1 MYIYTTQRT
10 IHLYTHT
17 EIHLAKR
24 TQPNYSVWETC
35 KTIISL
41 AHKFDPYFYTPQQT
55 LVLLVKSRTL
65 TNTAASFHCFP
76 ATSFFMY
83 SVSVSAVNQSIGQ
96 SVSRHFI
103 LVQLLFYLTITIII
117 TITLV
122 YRDNYT
128 HQFNCDYRKCDVVPP
143 VSYKRCW

>member
-17 EIHLAKR
+17 EIYMHLAKR

-65 TNTAASFHCFP
+65 TNTAASFHCFS

-83 SVSVSAVNQSIGQ
+83 SVSVSAVNRSISQSVNRSIGQ
-96 SVSRHFI
+96 SALYFS
-103 LVQLLFYLTITIII
+103 TIII
-117 TITLV
+117 LFND
-122 YRDNYT
+122 YYYYYNYS
-128 HQFNCDYRKCDVVPP
+128 RI
-143 VSYKRCW
+143 